1 MYTMLRDTIIYMK
14 SRLPKSSK
22 INITM
27 KSRRKSTI
35 LGNKVLLTWAFENLI
50 KNAIDAIE
58 MNKGKIQIKY
68 ILNDEFLNIYIE
80 DNGKGITRKD
90 WANVFKPGYSTKKR
104 GWGLGLSLTKRIISD
119 IHNGSIIVSNSRPGK
134 TIFLVK
140 LPISNGVS

>member
-1 MYTMLRDTIIYMK
+1 MK

-27 KSRRKSTI
+27 KSRKKFLI
-35 LGNKVLLTWAFENLI
+35 LGNKVLLAWAFENLI

-58 MNKGKIQIKY
+58 MNKVKIKIRY
-68 ILNDEFLNIYIE
+68 ILNDEFLNIYLE
-80 DNGKGITRKD
+80 DNGKGIARKD
-90 WANVFKPGYSTKKR
+90 WTSVFKPGYSTKKR

-119 IHNGSIIVSNSRPGK
+119 IHNGSIVVSNSRPGK

-140 LPISNGVS
+140 LPISNSIS